1 VDNVALP
8 RLTAEEIQ
16 DFLKNSFSQ
25 TSAIV
30 DAIGNRT
37 ATVRLKIDEQHLR
50 PGGTVSGPTLM
61 ALADTAT
68 YVVILAEIGI
78 VPLAVTT
85 NLNISFMR
93 KPAADRD
100 LIATAMLLKLGQRL
114 AVAEV
119 KLYSEGSEDVLAH
132 ATLTYS
138 IPPRGGD

>member
-1 VDNVALP
+1 MP
-8 RLTAEEIQ
+8 RLTAGELQ
-16 DFLKNSFSQ
+16 AFLEKSFTQ
-25 TSAIV
+25 TSATV
-30 DAIGNRT
+30 DSVGDHT
-37 ATVRLKIDEQHLR
+37 ATVRLKVDERHLR
-50 PGGTVSGPTLM
+50 PGNTISGPTLM

-100 LIATAMLLKLGQRL
+100 LIATATLLKLGQRL

-119 KLYSEGSEDVLAH
+119 KLYSEGSDDVLAH

-138 IPPRGGD
+138 IPPRAAD

>member
-1 VDNVALP
+1 MA
-8 RLTAEEIQ
+8 RLTAEKLQ
-16 DFLKNSFSQ
+16 DFLKESFSQ
-25 TSAIV
+25 TAAIV
-30 DAIGNRT
+30 DSVGDHT
-37 ATVRLKIDEQHLR
+37 ATVRLKIGEQHLR

-85 NLNISFMR
+85 NLNSSFMR

-100 LIATAMLLKLGQRL
+100 LIATANLLKLGKRL

-119 KLYSEGSEDVLAH
+119 KLYSEGSDDVLAH

-138 IPPRGGD
+138 IPPGEQR